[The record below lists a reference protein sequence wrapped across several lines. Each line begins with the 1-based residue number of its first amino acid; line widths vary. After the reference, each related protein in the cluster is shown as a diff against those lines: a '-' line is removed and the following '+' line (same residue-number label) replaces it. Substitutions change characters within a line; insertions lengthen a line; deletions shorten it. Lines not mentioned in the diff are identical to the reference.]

1 MKWWHWLVLEM
12 LIIFGVI
19 AWIYFFPSEF
29 EYDLGKGMI
38 AFALIYV
45 IEECKDIKQEEI
57 KMKKIKGYNI
67 VKEKT
72 NELLV
77 SIEIG
82 NDEVIERDG
91 YKVIPFYEEG
101 NPTIEQNAGENRI
114 EGGVVS
120 ISGSVSEKKLRP
132 FKDCEE
138 LIEHYQRKYKSAVGR
153 DIYFPSLY
161 KPCIWIRDKTEDA
174 KGDIELITG
183 FTEHGNVL
191 VNGTSYPLQHLFQ
204 MYEFLDG
211 TPCGVEE

>member
-1 MKWWHWLVLEM
+1 MKWWHWLILEL
-12 LIIFGVI
+12 LIIFGTI
-19 AWIYFFPSEF
+19 TWIYFFPGEIEDDF
-29 EYDLGKGMI
+29 AKGMI
-38 AFALIYV
+38 GFGLVCV
-45 IEECKDIKQEEI
+45 IEEHQNINRRRSN

-82 NDEVIERDG
+82 NNEVIERDG
-91 YKVIPFYEEG
+91 YKVIPFYEEE
-101 NPTIEQNAGENRI
+101 NQTIEQNAGDNKI

-120 ISGSVSEKKLRP
+120 SVEKHYRP
-132 FKDCEE
+132 FNNCNE
-138 LIEHYQRKYKSAVGR
+138 LIEHYQKKYKSAVGC

-191 VNGTSYPLQHLFQ
+191 LNGTSYPLQILFQ

-211 TPCGVEE
+211 TPVGVEV